1 MPVST
6 TSLKIHLNRAL
17 ARLALLLL
25 LALFGLTGQALAND
39 LPNFTELAKQTG
51 PAVVNISTQ
60 KTLAKRANPH
70 NFQIP
75 DLPEDSPFNEL
86 FKHFFQNPPKGW
98 DNPGGK
104 SERSSLGSGFI
115 ISEDGYIV
123 TNHHVVEGA
132 DEIIIRLTD
141 RREFEAKVIGS
152 DQRSD
157 IALIKIEAKGLPTLK
172 TAQTDEVQVGEWVL
186 AIGSPFGFDHSV
198 TAGIVSAKG
207 RSLPDD
213 TYVPFIQTDVAINP
227 GNSGGPLINLKGEVI
242 GVNSQIYSRTGGY
255 MGLAFS
261 IPIDVAMNVVEQLRD
276 KGKVTRGWLGVYIQ
290 DVTRELAESFGLDSP
305 RGALVAQVM
314 DDSPAAKAGIKV
326 GDVILEFNG
335 NKVLSSSMLPHLV
348 GQSLVDQEARLSLL
362 RGGKTL
368 ELSVRIGELS
378 GDERQA
384 DASGGQ
390 SGSRLGLVVRNLTA
404 AEREQLEIKKDIGVL
419 VTQIES
425 GPASRAGVQVDDVIL
440 MLDNQPVSTASQF
453 KELVTGLP
461 ADKSIAVLVQRKSGT
476 LFLAMRLP
484 KK

>member
-6 TSLKIHLNRAL
+6 THLKNYRNRVL
-17 ARLALLLL
+17 ARLALLM
-25 LALFGLTGQALAND
+25 ALFGLTGLALANN

-60 KTLAKRANPH
+60 KTLARRAVPH
-70 NFQIP
+70 NFQMP

-86 FKHFFQNPPKGW
+86 FKHFFQMPKGLEKE
-98 DNPGGK
+98 GGK

-157 IALIKIEAKGLPTLK
+157 VALLKIEAAGLPTLK

-261 IPIDVAMNVVEQLRD
+261 IPIDVAMDVVEQLRD

-305 RGALVAQVM
+305 RGALVAQVIE
-314 DDSPAAKAGIKV
+314 DSPAAKAGIQV
-326 GDVILEFNG
+326 GDVILEYNG
-335 NKVLSSSMLPHLV
+335 KQVDSSSVLPHLV
-348 GQSLVDQEARLSLL
+348 GRSLVDEDAKLSLL
-362 RGGKTL
+362 RKGEQL

-378 GDERQA
+378 GDGKQA
-384 DASGGQ
+384 DGRVDDSD
-390 SGSRLGLVVRNLTA
+390 RLGLGVRDLTA
-404 AEREQLEIKKDIGVL
+404 AERDQLEIKKELGVL
-419 VTQIES
+419 VTRIES
-425 GPASRAGVQVDDVIL
+425 GPASRAGVMVDDVIL
-440 MLDNQPVSTASQF
+440 MLDNQAIKSASQF
-453 KELVTGLP
+453 AKLVTELP
-461 ADKSIAVLVQRKSGT
+461 AEKSIAVLVQRKSGT